1 MTFGNWQLLQVRE
14 LMNGT
19 LLPNLL
25 KAIFDHSKRWG
36 ASIYEKGAAL
46 LTEFIHQE
54 PGCMPQVISLGVA
67 KSVLDSIS
75 GDFPLSRGV
84 VNMIPAVLGALCL
97 SQAGLR
103 IVEEVL
109 NPTPYTLQPTTYT
122 LHPTPYT
129 LHPTPNTLHPTPYT
143 LHPTPGPAPN
153 PKPESAKIPKPES
166 ANQRQI
172 LSPKAQKFLSPKAKF
187 LSLKTQSRCSRSA
200 SS

>member
-129 LHPTPNTLHPTPYT
+129 LHPTHYTLHPTPYT
-143 LHPTPGPAPN
+143 LHPG
-153 PKPESAKIPKPES
+153 
-166 ANQRQI
+166 QRQI
-172 LSPKAQKFLSPKAKF
+172 LSPKAQKSLSPKA
-187 LSLKTQSRCSRSA
+187 QISA
-200 SS
+200 KS